1 MKCRLL
7 KDTRL
12 VNPLYSER
20 DARLAVETGV
30 PYNIPSTFEVTAGWI
45 LDDPQ
50 AWIHCCPGDLNS
62 PPIAEAVD
70 DECREAVRVW
80 MEEKRPLAIAQIKAQ
95 IDQIEF
101 IKNPEDRARLLEMGR
116 AYGLIG
122 SEKPKKGNNKSE
134 APAS

>member
-1 MKCRLL
+1 MKARLL
-7 KDTRL
+7 KETRL

-20 DARLAVETGV
+20 DARLAMETGV
-30 PYNIPSTFEVTAGWI
+30 PYDIPSTFEVSAGWV

-62 PPIAEAVD
+62 PPIAEPVD
-70 DECREAVRVW
+70 AECREAVRVW

-101 IKNPEDRARLLEMGR
+101 IKNPEDRDRLMAMGR

-122 SEKPKKGNNKSE
+122 PERTKKAGSKAE
-134 APAS
+134 TPAS